1 MAFKVSE
8 HVLVPEHKK
17 LTKDEKKALLEKY
30 HITTK
35 ELPKILKSD
44 PTIIH
49 LSTEPGDVIKITR
62 KSQTAGIALYYRVII
77 RE

>member
-17 LTKDEKKALLEKY
+17 LTKEEKSELLEKY
-30 HITTK
+30 NITVK

-44 PTIIH
+44 PAVSH
-49 LSTEPGDVIKITR
+49 LALDTGDVIKITR
-62 KSQTAGIALYYRVII
+62 KSQTMGKATYYRAVI
-77 RE
+77 RG